1 MFMAALFIIA
11 RHGSN
16 PRPSTDEWIK
26 MWCIC
31 AMEYHSAKNKNET
44 VPSTAT
50 ETIILSEVNQRKTN
64 VI

>member
-44 VPSTAT
+44 AR

-64 VI
+64 II